1 MVSTILQ
8 TFAHNQRPND
18 QSLLKGKAKVLDKEV
33 IPLITSV
40 IRLD

>member
-1 MVSTILQ
+1 MVSKILQ
-8 TFAHNQRPND
+8 TFAHNQIPNG
-18 QSLLKGKAKVLDKEV
+18 QSLLKGKAKEFDKEV